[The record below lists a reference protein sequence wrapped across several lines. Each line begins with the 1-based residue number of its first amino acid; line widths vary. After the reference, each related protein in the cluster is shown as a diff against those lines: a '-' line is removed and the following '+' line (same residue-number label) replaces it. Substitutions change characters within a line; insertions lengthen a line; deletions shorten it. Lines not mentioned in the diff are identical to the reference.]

1 METPLPV
8 AVALVLV
15 LDGVTV
21 VLDAA
26 LEKLEGAL
34 VVVGRTVGTLRVG
47 MRVELGTTGV
57 QVEEMTE
64 EVVEGTATASTRLVG
79 ALMGAVW

>member
-1 METPLPV
+1 MEIPLPV
-8 AVALVLV
+8 AVALLLV

-26 LEKLEGAL
+26 LEKVEGAL

-47 MRVELGTTGV
+47 TTVELGTTGV
-57 QVEEMTE
+57 QVEEGT
-64 EVVEGTATASTRLVG
+64 EVVEGMATASTRLVG
-79 ALMGAVW
+79 ALIAAGVW